1 MKRALMLAEKGW
13 GRTNPN
19 PLVGAVIVKNGKI
32 IGEGYHEYFGGSHA
46 EVNALKSAVGD
57 VKGATMFVTLE
68 PCSHYGKTPP
78 CSDAIIKFGIKE
90 VYIAMEDPNPKVSG
104 NGIRKL
110 KEAGINVHVGM
121 MEKEAR
127 QLNEI
132 FIKYITTKLPFVILK
147 SAMSIDGKIAC
158 HTGDSKWI
166 TSEKSREY
174 VHRIRGRVS
183 SIMVGVN
190 TIIEDNPM
198 LTARING
205 LKSPVR
211 VIVDSKGRIPIG
223 SNVIKDKTAKTIIA
237 ATELMPDDVRQ
248 KLEDMDIEVIVLK
261 SSNLRVPLKELMV
274 KLGQMGID
282 SILIEGGGTVNWT
295 AFKEGIADK
304 VMFFIAPKIIGGK
317 NALTPVEGEGFESM
331 ADSINLKDIELE
343 RINDDIL
350 ITGYIR
356 K

>member
-1 MKRALMLAEKGW
+1 MKRALKLAKKGW
-13 GRTNPN
+13 GHTNPN
-19 PLVGAVIVKNGKI
+19 PLVGAVIVKGGKI
-32 IGEGYHEYFGGSHA
+32 IGEGYHEYFGGPHA
-46 EVNALKSAVGD
+46 EVNALKSAVED

-78 CSDAIIKFGIKE
+78 CVEALIKSGIKE

-104 NGIRKL
+104 NGIKKL
-110 KEAGINVHVGM
+110 KDEGINVHVGM

-158 HTGDSKWI
+158 YTGSSKWI
-166 TSEKSREY
+166 TNEKSREY
-174 VHRIRGRVS
+174 AHKIRGRVS

-190 TIIEDNPM
+190 TVIADNPM
-198 LTARING
+198 LTTRMQE

-211 VIVDSKGRIPIG
+211 IIVDSKGRIPLD

-237 ATELMPDDVRQ
+237 TTELMPDDVRQ
-248 KLEDMDIEVIVLK
+248 KLEDMDVEVMVMK
-261 SSNLRVPLKELMV
+261 NSNLRVPLKELMV

-282 SILIEGGGTVNWT
+282 SILIEGGGTLNWS
-295 AFKEGIADK
+295 ALEEGIVDK
-304 VMFFIAPKIIGGK
+304 VMFFIAPRIIGGK
-317 NALTPVEGEGFESM
+317 NALTPVEGEGFPNVI
-331 ADSINLKDIELE
+331 DSINLKDTNIHN
-343 RINDDIL
+343 INGDIL
-350 ITGYIR
+350 ITGYID